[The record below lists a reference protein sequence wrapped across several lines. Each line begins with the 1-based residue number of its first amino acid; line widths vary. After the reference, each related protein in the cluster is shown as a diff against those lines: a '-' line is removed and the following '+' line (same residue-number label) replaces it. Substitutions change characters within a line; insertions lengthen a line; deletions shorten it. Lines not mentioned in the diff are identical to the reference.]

1 VLRGV
6 EIEVSLPTEAPRQH
20 LAAARAPNG
29 TVATKTASPAAVACV
44 LAQTYTDAMT
54 SPASDLLDEHGV
66 SGLRQ
71 HASPPESSRAL
82 LLASSPD
89 ATAITMTA
97 GICGG
102 RACIAG
108 ARITVWGLVS
118 HRNLGLDERA
128 ILATVPRLTSDQ
140 LAAAFR
146 YAEENA
152 EEIAHDLAENET
164 GE

>member
-1 VLRGV
+1 M
-6 EIEVSLPTEAPRQH
+6 
-20 LAAARAPNG
+20 
-29 TVATKTASPAAVACV
+29 TASTGGVACV

-54 SPASDLLDEHGV
+54 SLAIDVVDDNGV
-66 SGLRQ
+66 SHLLQ
-71 HASPPESSRAL
+71 PVSLPEGSRARVV
-82 LLASSPD
+82 ASSPD
-89 ATAITMTA
+89 APAITKTA

-108 ARITVWGLVS
+108 TRITVWGLVS

-128 ILATVPRLTSDQ
+128 ILAAVPRLTSDQ

-146 YAEENA
+146 YADENA
-152 EEIAHDLAENET
+152 DEIARDLAENET